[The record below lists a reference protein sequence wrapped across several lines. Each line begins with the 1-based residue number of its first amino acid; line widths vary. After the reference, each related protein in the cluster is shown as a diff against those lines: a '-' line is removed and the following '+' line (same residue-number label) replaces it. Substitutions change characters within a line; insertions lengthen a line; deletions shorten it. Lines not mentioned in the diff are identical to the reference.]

1 MSSLYDKDMKIQS
14 GGFSLKEAWD
24 KAKEFAKSVHDVAQK
39 RKVISGA
46 LKDMGFG
53 HIGRFVDKQFGYGK
67 NGQSGGSVK
76 DVQKAVEK
84 EFSVKLGGRKRKVKV
99 VADKKPIRRRTSMM
113 PRSSRRTE
121 GVPTLKSAT
130 NAVVPT
136 GGIMSGGK
144 GSPVMKVHI

>member
-84 EFSVKLGGRKRKVKV
+84 EFSVKLGGRKRKVL
-99 VADKKPIRRRTSMM
+99 ADKKPVRRT
-113 PRSSRRTE
+113 RRIE
-121 GVPTLKSAT
+121 GVPTLKSASKPK
-130 NAVVPT
+130 VPT

-144 GSPVMKVHI
+144 GSPVMKIHI